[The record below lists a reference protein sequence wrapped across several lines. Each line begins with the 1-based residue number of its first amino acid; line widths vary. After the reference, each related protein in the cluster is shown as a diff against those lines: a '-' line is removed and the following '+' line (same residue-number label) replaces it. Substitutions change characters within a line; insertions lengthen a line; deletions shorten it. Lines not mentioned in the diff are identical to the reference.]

1 MEEKIQENLSE
12 ISELREAAEN
22 HQITHEMLIQ
32 NLGNQSSKDC
42 IPDSLKQF
50 MRKNAAKAL
59 EAVQKTEVAI
69 KNLQAENWEL
79 SMVHMEKTLNEVQVT
94 VENGGW
100 KEDEDDHTQCLTYR
114 DWKMGFGDHSKCVYV
129 KCSTAT

>member
-1 MEEKIQENLSE
+1 MEEKIQENISE

-22 HQITHEMLIQ
+22 HQSTHEMLLK
-32 NLGNQSSKDC
+32 NLGDQSG
-42 IPDSLKQF
+42 IPESLRQF
-50 MRKNAAKAL
+50 TRKNAAKAL